1 MSSSGV
7 VLDSVVL
14 KQSQVQIL
22 KRVKQLHFK
31 EFSKHVTTSKQ
42 GEQHHI
48 LQLQYVS
55 SIACCIIY
63 YIYYIYNYLFLFNF
77 LNK

>member
-55 SIACCIIY
+55 SI
-63 YIYYIYNYLFLFNF
+63 
-77 LNK
+77 

>member
-31 EFSKHVTTSKQ
+31 EFSKHVISSKQ

-48 LQLQYVS
+48 LKLQYFS
-55 SIACCIIY
+55 SIACCIV
-63 YIYYIYNYLFLFNF
+63 YNIHILFIFIQF
-77 LNK
+77 F